1 VNIFLTY
8 VFRRVFL
15 HFFPVLFGI
24 SIVVFGI
31 IRMIPGDTVDM
42 LTDRMTFE
50 QKEIQRKLFGF
61 DQPLV
66 VQYGQWMGN
75 VVQGN
80 LGVSLRSG
88 NNVVTEITQVV
99 PATVQLGVFGGFIG
113 ILLGVFIGIVSAVR
127 QDTLVDKSLRFVAY
141 LGISLPE
148 FWLGTLLIL
157 LFSVTFQILP
167 AGGYVAFSEDPIE
180 SLRVTLLPALVLGF
194 AMAAFLGRV
203 VRSSMLEILR
213 QDFLVVAKSKGLPVR
228 TILLKHALRN
238 AAAPIITLI
247 GLQIAFLISGSVI
260 IEEVFVRPG
269 LGRLLIRSIFQRDYP
284 VVQGITLLFAV
295 IFVTT
300 NLIIDIIRG
309 ILDPRVGEAERLG
322 K

>member
-1 VNIFLTY
+1 
-8 VFRRVFL
+8 
-15 HFFPVLFGI
+15 
-24 SIVVFGI
+24 
-31 IRMIPGDTVDM
+31 
-42 LTDRMTFE
+42 MTFE

>member
-1 VNIFLTY
+1 
-8 VFRRVFL
+8 
-15 HFFPVLFGI
+15 
-24 SIVVFGI
+24 
-31 IRMIPGDTVDM
+31 M

>member
-1 VNIFLTY
+1 
-8 VFRRVFL
+8 
-15 HFFPVLFGI
+15 
-24 SIVVFGI
+24 
-31 IRMIPGDTVDM
+31 M
-42 LTDRMTFE
+42 
-50 QKEIQRKLFGF
+50 
-61 DQPLV
+61 
-66 VQYGQWMGN
+66 
-75 VVQGN
+75 
-80 LGVSLRSG
+80 
-88 NNVVTEITQVV
+88 
-99 PATVQLGVFGGFIG
+99 
-113 ILLGVFIGIVSAVR
+113 
-127 QDTLVDKSLRFVAY
+127 
-141 LGISLPE
+141 
-148 FWLGTLLIL
+148 
-157 LFSVTFQILP
+157 
-167 AGGYVAFSEDPIE
+167 FSEDPIE

-194 AMAAFLGRV
+194 AMAAFLSRV

-309 ILDPRVGEAERLG
+309 MLDPRVGEAEKLG

>member
-1 VNIFLTY
+1 
-8 VFRRVFL
+8 
-15 HFFPVLFGI
+15 
-24 SIVVFGI
+24 
-31 IRMIPGDTVDM
+31 M
-42 LTDRMTFE
+42 LTDRMTFQ

-61 DQPLV
+61 DEPLV

-88 NNVVTEITQVV
+88 NNVVTEITQVI

-113 ILLGVFIGIVSAVR
+113 IILGVFIGIISAVR
-127 QDTLVDKSLRFVAY
+127 QDTLVDKSFRFVAY

-167 AGGYVAFSEDPIE
+167 AGGYVVFSEDPIE
-180 SLRVTLLPALVLGF
+180 SLRVTLLPALVLGV
-194 AMAAFLGRV
+194 AMAAFLSRV

-213 QDFLVVAKSKGLPVR
+213 QDFLVVAKSKGLPAR

-300 NLIIDIIRG
+300 NLIIDIMRG

>member
-1 VNIFLTY
+1 
-8 VFRRVFL
+8 
-15 HFFPVLFGI
+15 
-24 SIVVFGI
+24 
-31 IRMIPGDTVDM
+31 M
-42 LTDRMTFE
+42 LTDRMTFQ

-61 DQPLV
+61 DEPLV

-88 NNVVTEITQVV
+88 NNVVTEITQVI

-113 ILLGVFIGIVSAVR
+113 IILGVFIGIISAVR
-127 QDTLVDKSLRFVAY
+127 QDTLVDKSFRFVVY

-167 AGGYVAFSEDPIE
+167 AGGYVVFSEDPIE
-180 SLRVTLLPALVLGF
+180 SLRVTLLPALVLGV
-194 AMAAFLGRV
+194 AMAAFLSRV

-213 QDFLVVAKSKGLPVR
+213 QDFLVVAKSKGLPAR

-300 NLIIDIIRG
+300 NLIIDIMRG

>member
-1 VNIFLTY
+1 
-8 VFRRVFL
+8 
-15 HFFPVLFGI
+15 
-24 SIVVFGI
+24 
-31 IRMIPGDTVDM
+31 
-42 LTDRMTFE
+42 MTFE

-99 PATVQLGVFGGFIG
+99 PATLQLGVFGGFIG

>member
-1 VNIFLTY
+1 
-8 VFRRVFL
+8 
-15 HFFPVLFGI
+15 
-24 SIVVFGI
+24 
-31 IRMIPGDTVDM
+31 M
-42 LTDRMTFE
+42 LTDRMTFQ
-50 QKEIQRKLFGF
+50 QKEVQRKLFGF

-75 VVQGN
+75 IVQGN

-113 ILLGVFIGIVSAVR
+113 ILLGVFIGIISAVR
-127 QDTLVDKSLRFVAY
+127 QHTLVDKSLRFVAY

-167 AGGYVAFSEDPIE
+167 AGGYVVFSEDPIE

-194 AMAAFLGRV
+194 AMAAFLSRV

>member
-1 VNIFLTY
+1 M
-8 VFRRVFL
+8 
-15 HFFPVLFGI
+15 
-24 SIVVFGI
+24 S
-31 IRMIPGDTVDM
+31 
-42 LTDRMTFE
+42 
-50 QKEIQRKLFGF
+50 
-61 DQPLV
+61 
-66 VQYGQWMGN
+66 
-75 VVQGN
+75 
-80 LGVSLRSG
+80 
-88 NNVVTEITQVV
+88 
-99 PATVQLGVFGGFIG
+99 ATVQLGVFGGLLG
-113 ILLGVFIGIVSAVR
+113 ILLGVFIGIISAVR

-157 LFSVTFQILP
+157 LFSITFQILP
-167 AGGYVAFSEDPIE
+167 AGGYVTFSEDPIE

-309 ILDPRVGEAERLG
+309 MLDPRVGEAEKLG

>member
-1 VNIFLTY
+1 
-8 VFRRVFL
+8 
-15 HFFPVLFGI
+15 
-24 SIVVFGI
+24 
-31 IRMIPGDTVDM
+31 MIPGDTVDM

-99 PATVQLGVFGGFIG
+99 PATLQLGVFGGFIG

>member
-1 VNIFLTY
+1 
-8 VFRRVFL
+8 
-15 HFFPVLFGI
+15 
-24 SIVVFGI
+24 
-31 IRMIPGDTVDM
+31 MIPGDTVDM
-42 LTDRMTFE
+42 LTDRMTFQ

-61 DQPLV
+61 DEPLV

-88 NNVVTEITQVV
+88 NNVVTEITQVI

-113 ILLGVFIGIVSAVR
+113 IILGVFIGIISAVR
-127 QDTLVDKSLRFVAY
+127 QDTLVDKSFRFVVY

-167 AGGYVAFSEDPIE
+167 AGGYVVFSEDPIE
-180 SLRVTLLPALVLGF
+180 SLRVTLLPALVLGV
-194 AMAAFLGRV
+194 AMAAFLSRV

-213 QDFLVVAKSKGLPVR
+213 QDFLVVAKSKGLPAR

-300 NLIIDIIRG
+300 NLIIDIMRG

>member
-1 VNIFLTY
+1 MNTFLTY
-8 VFRRVFL
+8 VFRRIFL

-24 SIVVFGI
+24 SIVVFGV

-42 LTDRMTFE
+42 LTDRMTFQ

-61 DQPLV
+61 DEPLV

-88 NNVVTEITQVV
+88 NNVVTEITQVI

-113 ILLGVFIGIVSAVR
+113 IILGVFIGIISAVR
-127 QDTLVDKSLRFVAY
+127 QDTLVDKSFRFVAY

-167 AGGYVAFSEDPIE
+167 AGGYVVFSEDPIE
-180 SLRVTLLPALVLGF
+180 SLRVTLLPALVLGV
-194 AMAAFLGRV
+194 AMAAFLSRV

-213 QDFLVVAKSKGLPVR
+213 QDFLVVAKSKGLPAR

-300 NLIIDIIRG
+300 NLIIDIMRG

>member
-1 VNIFLTY
+1 
-8 VFRRVFL
+8 
-15 HFFPVLFGI
+15 
-24 SIVVFGI
+24 
-31 IRMIPGDTVDM
+31 M

-99 PATVQLGVFGGFIG
+99 PATLQLGVFGGFIG